1 MEKLIMEKLTMEK
14 LTIMNLFYFF
24 NREINEYDRNIINK
38 YIRELDENC
47 FWLGGQIKLNHND
60 FINLEL
66 IEKVKKM
73 NNKQLIDYGS
83 SVNSFEN
90 MLIIASTRQLELIE
104 SMIIK
109 YDKFIKL
116 NNV

>member
-1 MEKLIMEKLTMEK
+1 MENLTTEHV
-14 LTIMNLFYFF
+14 TIMNLLYFF
-24 NREINEYDRNIINK
+24 NKEINEYDKNIIDK

-66 IEKVKKM
+66 IEKVKKIK
-73 NNKQLIDYGS
+73 NQRFIDYGS
-83 SVNSFEN
+83 PVNSFES
-90 MLIIASTRQLELIE
+90 MSIYDSTRQLKSIE

-109 YDKFIKL
+109 YNKFINL
-116 NNV
+116 